1 MKLKEQNSSGFL
13 YVCLFLTLWPI
24 VQPSSHTFGSVSYTG
39 FLTEE
44 RRKEKGA
51 HFMKVMF
58 VLIVPKKRSANR
70 KLARWKD
77 IQSQRKT
84 TKSFTGKELRVHN
97 TLLKRLWTC
106 IELWF
111 AIFVGVWVHNYCANV
126 SVSVGGGVRSYSET
140 VLSCVAS
147 SCRQLLRMMGSGWAS
162 VLKTQS
168 SSGRRS
174 SSEKS
179 RYKYLSVSERKKLCC
194 MLSWLTVVV

>member
-1 MKLKEQNSSGFL
+1 
-13 YVCLFLTLWPI
+13 
-24 VQPSSHTFGSVSYTG
+24 
-39 FLTEE
+39 
-44 RRKEKGA
+44 
-51 HFMKVMF
+51 MKVMF
-58 VLIVPKKRSANR
+58 VLIVHKKRSASR
-70 KLARWKD
+70 KLARQKD

-84 TKSFTGKELRVHN
+84 TTSFTGKELRVHN

-106 IELWF
+106 IELVF
-111 AIFVGVWVHNYCANV
+111 AIVVWLCVCVHINCANV
-126 SVSVGGGVRSYSET
+126 SVTVSVVAGDVRSYSET

-179 RYKYLSVSERKKLCC
+179 RYRYLRKQVKNKPL
-194 MLSWLTVVV
+194 V